1 LEESQRKKRIKKTN
15 SDMKK
20 YLFFPASTILASL
33 SLWAQP
39 DNSKYPEPEFNNEV
53 YFLKKDSVKTVRR
66 LEKGSSKMDTK
77 TKLGGM
83 AGAESGYTLKGERS
97 TVRLRSGNDL
107 SFIFSTGASVGA
119 SSTAQR
125 DSIMLANGMDPAA
138 TQGMGSMTDPATSI
152 TLYKTESGKGVR
164 KILMMKSPGMSPFAS
179 KKMKSSDKHTFSV
192 RKIRVGYWE
201 LVIDKPLG
209 KGEYAF
215 SMMSMGA
222 ANMDGGTLLFAFA
235 ID

>member
-1 LEESQRKKRIKKTN
+1 
-15 SDMKK
+15 MKK

-39 DNSKYPEPEFNNEV
+39 DNAKYPEPEFNNEV
-53 YFLKKDSVKTVRR
+53 YLLHKDSVNKTLR

-77 TKLGGM
+77 TKFGGM
-83 AGAESGYTLKGERS
+83 GGAETGYILNGERS
-97 TVRLRSGNDL
+97 TVRLHGGRDL

-125 DSIMLANGMDPAA
+125 DSIMLANGMDPSA
-138 TQGMGSMTDPATSI
+138 TQGMGSMGSMTDPATSI
-152 TLYKTESGKGVR
+152 ILYKTESGKGVR
-164 KILMMKSPGMSPFAS
+164 KILMMKSPGMSPFGS